1 MNNQLQTRQ
10 RIQSIDVLRGIVM
23 VIMALDHT
31 RDFFHVNAI
40 TGDPTD
46 MATTTPFLFFTRWI
60 THFCAPIFVFLS
72 GTSAFL
78 NGQKKT
84 KAVLSSFLLKRG
96 IWLIVIEIVIVS
108 MGLSFNPLYNFI
120 LFQVI
125 WAIGISMVL
134 LALLIHLPF
143 RVLAAIGL
151 FIFFAHNLLDYPEAG
166 RMGNINI
173 VWGIIH
179 GRNAI
184 IQLNATHI
192 IFVAYS
198 FLPWTGLMILG
209 YCFGKLFTTQTAAGF
224 RRKILLRTGFGL
236 VILFAALR
244 LINMYGDPSPW
255 SIQRNSVTS
264 FLSFMNVNKYP
275 PSLIYCFMTIGPALI
290 LLALIE
296 NIQNRFTAFFSI
308 YGRVPMFYYILHF
321 YLIHILCV
329 ICFFASGYGIKD
341 AFNPQV
347 PFGFRPP
354 QFGYSLGIVYLVWI
368 FVVLSLYPL
377 CKKYNR
383 YKSTHRQWWL
393 SYL

>member
-31 RDFFHVNAI
+31 RDFFHVNAM

-78 NGQKKT
+78 NGQKKS
-84 KAVLSSFLLKRG
+84 KAALSSFLLKRG
-96 IWLIVIEIVIVS
+96 TWLIVIEIVIVS
-108 MGLSFNPLYNFI
+108 LGLTFNPLYNFI

-143 RVLAAIGL
+143 RVLSAIGL
-151 FIFFAHNLLDYPEAG
+151 LIFFTHNLLDYPEAG

-209 YCFGKLFTTQTAAGF
+209 YCSGKLFTAQTGAGI
-224 RRKILLRTGFGL
+224 RKKILLRTGFGL
-236 VILFAALR
+236 VILFVVLR
-244 LINMYGDPSPW
+244 L
-255 SIQRNSVTS
+255 
-264 FLSFMNVNKYP
+264 
-275 PSLIYCFMTIGPALI
+275 
-290 LLALIE
+290 
-296 NIQNRFTAFFSI
+296 
-308 YGRVPMFYYILHF
+308 
-321 YLIHILCV
+321 
-329 ICFFASGYGIKD
+329 
-341 AFNPQV
+341 
-347 PFGFRPP
+347 
-354 QFGYSLGIVYLVWI
+354 
-368 FVVLSLYPL
+368 
-377 CKKYNR
+377 
-383 YKSTHRQWWL
+383 
-393 SYL
+393 